1 MLHPVQPS
9 CEAALSWAV
18 ELQKDL
24 IAGLCDPAMVPGN
37 VTSEWAASLRPPV
50 ATWIKRFVNRKYR
63 DRKIID
69 HMKSIA
75 SESAN
80 EKQCILE
87 HFNDNLNFASGFV
100 NDAAQPAMKEIGDC
114 PASAAVLAL
123 LEAFYELALRELH
136 LPVDCNSNYG
146 DDKSFSRDDYVR
158 LHGQA
163 NSPRVCPLC
172 DGEMNGAQVEHWLG
186 KAKHPALSCH
196 PRNLL
201 PACYRCNVLE
211 KGTKPVIN
219 LGAVEPF
226 GEWFHPYERQAA
238 GRLQITIEPPKVKIE
253 AKDHSDARRVAN
265 LDKLLSL
272 SALWSNEYV
281 SQKQDFLRQL
291 RKRFRR
297 EMLSEQALLE
307 EVNLLEEIAVT
318 DKGKKPHALLQ
329 MVILK
334 RVGSCTKEFAS
345 WFDDIKAEIY

>member
-9 CEAALSWAV
+9 CEVALSWAV

-24 IAGLCDPAMVPGN
+24 IVGLCDPAMVSSN
-37 VTSEWAASLRPPV
+37 VTSVWAASLRPTV
-50 ATWIKRFVNRKYR
+50 AGWIERFVNRKYR
-63 DRKIID
+63 DKKIID

-75 SESAN
+75 SKSTN
-80 EKQCILE
+80 EKQSILD
-87 HFNDNLNFASGFV
+87 HFNDNLSFATAFV
-100 NDAAQPAMKEIGDC
+100 NGGVQPTIKEIGNC

-136 LPVDCNSNYG
+136 LPVDCNGNYG
-146 DDKSFSRDDYVR
+146 GSFSRNDYVR
-158 LHGQA
+158 LHGEA

-211 KGTKPVIN
+211 KGTKPVID
-219 LGAVEPF
+219 LGAIEPF
-226 GEWFHPYERQAA
+226 AEWFHPYERQAT

-272 SALWSNEYV
+272 SALWSDEYV
-281 SQKQDFLRQL
+281 RQKQDFLRQL

-297 EMLSEQALLE
+297 KVLSEQDLLE